1 MNLKFLHFSSIA
13 ACMALHLKKEMV
25 PLVHAESV
33 ELLGMIRMVGIYSTF
48 FQLGSLY
55 IRYLSIFFDCLAHP
69 NLKPLISSHS
79 SPRTM
84 AHIRLIKCFVLQH
97 SVIKTK
103 HLRSLLRGI
112 VQGFK

>member
-48 FQLGSLY
+48 FSIREPLY
-55 IRYLSIFFDCLAHP
+55 
-69 NLKPLISSHS
+69 
-79 SPRTM
+79 
-84 AHIRLIKCFVLQH
+84 
-97 SVIKTK
+97 
-103 HLRSLLRGI
+103 
-112 VQGFK
+112 